1 MENQYIQ
8 VGIPATDK
16 LAELI
21 KAIKGPNR
29 SMAQLAKACELS
41 PSTLSR
47 LVNGK
52 LGKPASPELLTKI
65 YENRAPDCAVSL
77 DELMAAN
84 GLAPRLMQRDFEAE
98 MERRR
103 SIALARRKRFDV
115 MREGVKNGLLER
127 GIQIGLTVPHHITI
141 EFDANE
147 KVALEDAL
155 VIGFERYAAPHMK
168 LRVSHNGDAFFWGF
182 SFITMKMEEEN
193 IDSKEKTRY
202 AIEYTWQIIER
213 RFTYFLRS
221 AFQWNLNSYVRA
233 HLPLPENDCYDIDCL
248 GKTSFVFVDSQ
259 VYDIFCTIV
268 QSFNLKETT
277 SAILLDADNG
287 AFIEERFLSRNGCN
301 DATDLFKL
309 SLVTK
314 DQDSQRDANED
325 ARLGR
330 KRFGQMSL
338 FDDL

>member
-8 VGIPATDK
+8 VGIPDTER

-21 KAIKGPNR
+21 KEVKGPNR
-29 SMAQLAKACELS
+29 TMAQLAKECELS

-52 LGKPASPELLTKI
+52 LGKPATPELLTKI
-65 YENRAPDCAVSL
+65 YEKRDPDCKVSIE
-77 DELMAAN
+77 DLMRAN
-84 GLAPRLMQRDFEAE
+84 GMAPRRVQKDFEAE
-98 MERRR
+98 LERRR

-141 EFDANE
+141 KFDVDE
-147 KVALEDAL
+147 KVKLEDAL
-155 VIGFERYAAPHMK
+155 VIGFERYATPHMK
-168 LRVSHNGDAFFWGF
+168 LRVSHKDNAFFWGF
-182 SFITMKMEEEN
+182 SFITMRMEEEN
-193 IDSKEKTRY
+193 VDPKEKTRY
-202 AIEYTWQIIER
+202 AIEYAWQILER
-213 RFTYFLRS
+213 RFAYFLRS
-221 AFQWNLNSYVRA
+221 AFQWNINSYVRS

-248 GKTSFVFVDSQ
+248 GKTSFVFVDPQ

-277 SAILLDADNG
+277 SAILLDAEKG
-287 AFIEERFLSRNGCN
+287 AFIEERFLSQRGC
-301 DATDLFKL
+301 DDETDLFKL
-309 SLVTK
+309 SPVTK